1 MPGLTW
7 KADVC
12 IGVPRHLPRPLCRP
26 WTVHKPLSFELACR
40 RKTLSNVKG
49 DYQVSRVVALTS
61 IRVASLS
68 SPQAWTTIVWVVV
81 IKLSRED
88 MLLVLQVKSDVSGEW
103 SPCI

>member
-1 MPGLTW
+1 M
-7 KADVC
+7 C
-12 IGVPRHLPRPLCRP
+12 NGVACNMTHVLYGP

-61 IRVASLS
+61 IRVASLL